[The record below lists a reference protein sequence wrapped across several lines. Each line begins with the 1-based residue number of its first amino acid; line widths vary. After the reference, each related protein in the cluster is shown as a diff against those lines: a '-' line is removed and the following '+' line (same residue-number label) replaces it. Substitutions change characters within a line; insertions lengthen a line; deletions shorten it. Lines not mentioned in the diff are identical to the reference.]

1 MTYLIMALICMLSII
16 LNLVRYVLWAELGE
30 WAIIRETMY
39 LIMYANVHTYHI
51 HRVSSK
57 MYIHFE

>member
-1 MTYLIMALICMLSII
+1 MTYLIMVLICMLSII
-16 LNLVRYVLWAELGE
+16 LNLLRYVLWAELGE
-30 WAIIRETMY
+30 WAIIMY
-39 LIMYANVHTYHI
+39 LIMYAYVHTYHI